1 MTEAGEFQGLAFEGK
16 NHKVRPTLYVSK
28 PMLQGLITFCVQ

>member
-16 NHKVRPTLYVSK
+16 NHKVRPILYVSN
-28 PMLQGLITFCVQ
+28 LVYRD